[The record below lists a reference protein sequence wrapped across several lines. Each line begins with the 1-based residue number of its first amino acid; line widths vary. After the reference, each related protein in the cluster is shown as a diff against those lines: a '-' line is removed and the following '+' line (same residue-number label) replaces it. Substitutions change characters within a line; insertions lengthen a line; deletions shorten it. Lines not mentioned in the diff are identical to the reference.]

1 MPNPLLS
8 PESLNAAA
16 GRDENRSGWAA
27 PDPQS
32 VIGVEP
38 GLVHDH
44 VTRWHGGLAT
54 ASGAAS
60 ATLML
65 LLLLV
70 ASGTFTWFAT
80 DTSAD
85 GTMVN
90 FPTGWVIGGV
100 VVGLVA
106 VLAAQFKPHASR
118 WLAPVYAVAEGVVLG
133 AISRAFETA
142 YDGIVLQ
149 AVGATLGVFTVM
161 LLMYRAGLITV
172 NARYRRI
179 VMGATLGVLGFYVV
193 SWLIG
198 LFGST
203 PSYMTQGTGL
213 GIVVSLVVTAI
224 AAANLALDFDLI
236 DTAERE
242 KMPAYMEWYCA
253 MGLLVTLV
261 WLYMEMLRLL
271 AKLRDN

>member
-1 MPNPLLS
+1 
-8 PESLNAAA
+8 
-16 GRDENRSGWAA
+16 
-27 PDPQS
+27 
-32 VIGVEP
+32 
-38 GLVHDH
+38 
-44 VTRWHGGLAT
+44 
-54 ASGAAS
+54 
-60 ATLML
+60 
-65 LLLLV
+65 
-70 ASGTFTWFAT
+70 
-80 DTSAD
+80 
-85 GTMVN
+85 
-90 FPTGWVIGGV
+90 
-100 VVGLVA
+100 
-106 VLAAQFKPHASR
+106 
-118 WLAPVYAVAEGVVLG
+118 LG

-161 LLMYRAGLITV
+161 LLMYRSGMITV

-179 VMGATLGVLGFYVV
+179 VMGATLGVLGFYLV

-213 GIVVSLVVTAI
+213 GIIVSLVVTAI

-242 KMPAYMEWYCA
+242 RMPAYMEWYCA

>member
-8 PESLNAAA
+8 PESMNAAA

-27 PDPQS
+27 PDPQWL
-32 VIGVEP
+32 IGPEP
-38 GLVHDH
+38 GVLDP

-106 VLAAQFKPHASR
+106 VLVAQFKPHASR

-193 SWLIG
+193 SWVIG

-213 GIVVSLVVTAI
+213 GIVVSLVVTAV

>member
-1 MPNPLLS
+1 
-8 PESLNAAA
+8 
-16 GRDENRSGWAA
+16 
-27 PDPQS
+27 
-32 VIGVEP
+32 
-38 GLVHDH
+38 
-44 VTRWHGGLAT
+44 
-54 ASGAAS
+54 
-60 ATLML
+60 
-65 LLLLV
+65 
-70 ASGTFTWFAT
+70 
-80 DTSAD
+80 
-85 GTMVN
+85 
-90 FPTGWVIGGV
+90 
-100 VVGLVA
+100 
-106 VLAAQFKPHASR
+106 
-118 WLAPVYAVAEGVVLG
+118 VYAVAEGVVLG